1 MDNLNRYRH
10 IIRELIQR
18 YAQHQPACGEVQIEV
33 IFDET
38 NDHYELMYAGW
49 NGPYHIHGSVLHIDI
64 RQEKVWIQYDGTED
78 GIVEEYVKAG
88 IPRDHIVLAFK
99 PPDIRAHTDFAV
111 ACTGQTHPSS
121 MFVLRQLEEA
131 DEVLC
136 SIERME
142 LAGRACVMLSQA

>member
-49 NGPYHIHGSVLHIDI
+49 NGPYRIHGSVLHIDI

-78 GIVEEYVKAG
+78 GIAEELVKAG
-88 IPRDHIVLAFK
+88 IPHDRIVLAFK
-99 PPDIRAHTDFAV
+99 PPDVRAHTDFAV
-111 ACTGQTHPSS
+111 A
-121 MFVLRQLEEA
+121 
-131 DEVLC
+131 
-136 SIERME
+136 
-142 LAGRACVMLSQA
+142 